1 MLTPDL
7 SHYVLPDVSVV
18 ERFHEVL
25 EYPQIRGLIITQ
37 TASDNVRIFIIII
50 INHSSPLS
58 LAEVFRWA

>member
-25 EYPQIRGLIITQ
+25 EYPQIRGIIITQ
-37 TASDNVRIFIIII
+37 TASDNVRILIII
-50 INHSSPLS
+50 INHSSHLS
-58 LAEVFRWA
+58 LAEVFRWS